1 MVYKNVQRR
10 FGRIQKAFTLIELL
24 IVIAIIGILASIVLV
39 SLSSARMRSKD
50 AAALSSMQSLFL
62 KVSEC
67 ALAGGSIV
75 HPTSTQTSTG
85 GGNICSLASVPGT
98 WPDLSKTNYRY
109 HYDTVATNR
118 HHYNTIVT
126 SGANAGKY
134 YVTAYSDTIEPG
146 KRHAIVCN
154 NGYLYSS
161 ANLFWTGANW
171 SITGRQC
178 EQKIEP

>member
-1 MVYKNVQRR
+1 MWKRKKFYPKIKQ
-10 FGRIQKAFTLIELL
+10 GFTLIELL

-39 SLSSARMRSKD
+39 SLSSARMRAKD
-50 AAALSSMQSLFL
+50 AAALASMQSLFL
-62 KVSEC
+62 KVGEC

-98 WPDLSKTNYRY
+98 WPDLSKSNYRY
-109 HYDTVATNR
+109 YYNTAAASRN
-118 HHYNTIVT
+118 HYNTIVT

-134 YVTAYSDTIEPG
+134 YVTAYSDTLQSG

-154 NGYLYSS
+154 NGYLSS
-161 ANLFWTGANW
+161 AANLFWTGANW
-171 SITGRQC
+171 SVSGRQC
-178 EQKIEP
+178 EQKIQP